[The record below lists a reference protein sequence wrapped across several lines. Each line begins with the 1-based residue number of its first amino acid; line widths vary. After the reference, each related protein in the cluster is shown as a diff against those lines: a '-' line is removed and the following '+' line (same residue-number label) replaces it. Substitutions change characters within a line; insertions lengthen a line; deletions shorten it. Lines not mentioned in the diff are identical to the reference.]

1 MSIKKP
7 KFTQL
12 RLLLE
17 PEWIENLN
25 TLAQSRR
32 ITRLAL
38 IRMFL
43 KAKIDEELLSLDAFL
58 QQQESLK
65 ATKRRLDKYL
75 HERDY

>member
-1 MSIKKP
+1 MILNREIQE
-7 KFTQL
+7 QL
-12 RLLLE
+12 DLL
-17 PEWIENLN
+17 
-25 TLAQSRR
+25 ARSRR

-58 QQQESLK
+58 QQQESLR
-65 ATKRRLDKYL
+65 ATKRKLDKYL

>member
-17 PEWIENLN
+17 PDWISDLD
-25 TLAQSRR
+25 TLARSRR

-43 KAKIDEELLSLDAFL
+43 KAKIDEELLSLDTFL
-58 QQQESLK
+58 QHQESLK
-65 ATKRRLDKYL
+65 ATKRKLDKYL
-75 HERDY
+75 HDHDY

>member
-17 PEWIENLN
+17 PDWISDLD
-25 TLAQSRR
+25 TLARSRR

-43 KAKIDEELLSLDAFL
+43 KAKIDEELLSLDTFL
-58 QQQESLK
+58 QHQESLK
-65 ATKRRLDKYL
+65 ATKRKLDKYL
-75 HERDY
+75 HDHD

>member
-1 MSIKKP
+1 MK
-7 KFTQL
+7 TQQVQL
-12 RLLLE
+12 RLILNREIQEQLDLL
-17 PEWIENLN
+17 
-25 TLAQSRR
+25 ARSRR

-65 ATKRRLDKYL
+65 ATKRKLDKYL

>member
-17 PEWIENLN
+17 PDWISDLDNL
-25 TLAQSRR
+25 ARSRR

-43 KAKIDEELLSLDAFL
+43 KAKIDEELLSLDTFL
-58 QQQESLK
+58 QHQESLK
-65 ATKRRLDKYL
+65 ATKRKLDKYL
-75 HERDY
+75 HDNDY

>member
-17 PEWIENLN
+17 PDWISDLD
-25 TLAQSRR
+25 TLARSRR

-43 KAKIDEELLSLDAFL
+43 KAKIDEELLSLDIFL
-58 QQQESLK
+58 QHQESLK
-65 ATKRRLDKYL
+65 ATKRKLDKYL
-75 HERDY
+75 HEHDY

>member
-17 PEWIENLN
+17 PEWIEDLN

-65 ATKRRLDKYL
+65 ATKRKLDKYL

>member
-17 PEWIENLN
+17 PDWISDLD
-25 TLAQSRR
+25 TLARSRR

-43 KAKIDEELLSLDAFL
+43 KAKIDEELLSLDAFF
-58 QQQESLK
+58 QHQESLK
-65 ATKRRLDKYL
+65 ATKRKVDKYL
-75 HERDY
+75 DDHDY

>member
-17 PEWIENLN
+17 PDWISDLD
-25 TLAQSRR
+25 TLARSRR

-43 KAKIDEELLSLDAFL
+43 RAKIDEELLSLNAFL
-58 QQQESLK
+58 QHQESLK
-65 ATKRRLDKYL
+65 ATKRKLDKYL
-75 HERDY
+75 HDHDY

>member
-17 PEWIENLN
+17 PDWISDLD
-25 TLAQSRR
+25 TLARSRR

-43 KAKIDEELLSLDAFL
+43 KAKIDEELLSLDTFL
-58 QQQESLK
+58 QHQESLK
-65 ATKRRLDKYL
+65 ATKRKLDKYL
-75 HERDY
+75 HEHDY

>member
-17 PEWIENLN
+17 PDWISDLD
-25 TLAQSRR
+25 TLARSRR

-58 QQQESLK
+58 QHQEALK
-65 ATKRRLDKYL
+65 ATKRKLDKYL
-75 HERDY
+75 HDHD

>member
-17 PEWIENLN
+17 PDWISDLD
-25 TLAQSRR
+25 TLARSRR

-38 IRMFL
+38 IRMYL

-58 QQQESLK
+58 QHQESLK
-65 ATKRRLDKYL
+65 ATKRKLDKYL
-75 HERDY
+75 HDHD

>member
-1 MSIKKP
+1 MK
-7 KFTQL
+7 TQQVQL
-12 RLLLE
+12 RLILNRDIQEQLDLL
-17 PEWIENLN
+17 
-25 TLAQSRR
+25 ARSRR

-65 ATKRRLDKYL
+65 ATKRKLGKYL

>member
-17 PEWIENLN
+17 PDCISDLD
-25 TLAQSRR
+25 TLARSRR

-43 KAKIDEELLSLDAFL
+43 KAKIDEELLSLDTFL
-58 QQQESLK
+58 QHQESLK
-65 ATKRRLDKYL
+65 ATKRKLDKYL
-75 HERDY
+75 HDHDY

>member
-17 PEWIENLN
+17 PDWISDLD
-25 TLAQSRR
+25 TLARSRR

-43 KAKIDEELLSLDAFL
+43 KAKIDDELLTLDTFL
-58 QQQESLK
+58 QHQESLK
-65 ATKRRLDKYL
+65 ATKRKVDKYL
-75 HERDY
+75 HDHDY